1 MFLYLICLASCIGGI
16 IGLRI
21 KWKNGVRNDGGLINA
36 PTYFKLKAMQIITN
50 DLNTIDLEDLDKIQA
65 EVEDGM
71 KQR

>member
-1 MFLYLICLASCIGGI
+1 
-16 IGLRI
+16 
-21 KWKNGVRNDGGLINA
+21 
-36 PTYFKLKAMQIITN
+36 MQIITN